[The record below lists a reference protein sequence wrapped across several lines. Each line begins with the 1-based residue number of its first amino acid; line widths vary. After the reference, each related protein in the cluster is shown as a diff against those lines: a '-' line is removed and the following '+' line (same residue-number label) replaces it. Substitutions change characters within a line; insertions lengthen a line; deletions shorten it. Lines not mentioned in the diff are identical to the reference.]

1 MMKLRGLRDL
11 YYFCYSWHTPPE
23 SYSEVD
29 IVLDED
35 RRRNV
40 LWKTVFH
47 SEVVDLLKVLHEW
60 FLEEESVVC
69 PHAKGHFLLGHY
81 SCTNKPLVQS

>member
-1 MMKLRGLRDL
+1 MKLRGLWDL
-11 YYFCYSWHTPPE
+11 HHFCYCCHILSE
-23 SYSEVD
+23 RYSEVD

-40 LWKTVFH
+40 LWKVVFH

-60 FLEEESVVC
+60 FLEEESVV
-69 PHAKGHFLLGHY
+69 
-81 SCTNKPLVQS
+81 